1 MVFDRS
7 EHEPE
12 EWDPE
17 EEYADPDNDSL
28 TIPRVAT
35 EDAGSDLRSEMRS
48 ELESPTTPEMSTT
61 EADVSGDLLQA
72 FWSIVL
78 VVNAAVLA
86 LSLGVLFLIFEGR
99 STHSIALVGGGVIL
113 FGSAVRRYR
122 SYRAAD
128 ADSTTNGGDDATTN
142 DDDDDTTTSG
152 DDADDDNGEPPES
165 GVGADAAQSPTG
177 ETNSAPQAE
186 HRSSDDPDRT

>member
-17 EEYADPDNDSL
+17 EEYADPDSDSL

-48 ELESPTTPEMSTT
+48 ELESPTTPEISTT

-86 LSLGVLFLIFEGR
+86 LSLGVLFLIFEGT
-99 STHSIALVGGGVIL
+99 SIHSIALVGGGVIL

-122 SYRAAD
+122 NYRASD
-128 ADSTTNGGDDATTN
+128 DDATTN
-142 DDDDDTTTSG
+142 GDDSDDSDDSDN
-152 DDADDDNGEPPES
+152 DDADGEPPES
-165 GVGADAAQSPTG
+165 GAEADTAQSPTD

-186 HRSSDDPDRT
+186 HRSSDDLERT

>member
-17 EEYADPDNDSL
+17 EEYADPDSDSL
-28 TIPRVAT
+28 TIPRVPT
-35 EDAGSDLRSEMRS
+35 EDAGSDLRSDMRS
-48 ELESPTTPEMSTT
+48 EFGSPATPEISTAET
-61 EADVSGDLLQA
+61 DVSGDLLQT

-86 LSLGVLFLIFEGR
+86 LSLGVLFLIFEGV
-99 STHSIALVGGGVIL
+99 SYHSVALVVGGAIL

-122 SYRAAD
+122 SYRAS
-128 ADSTTNGGDDATTN
+128 DSDATTN
-142 DDDDDTTTSG
+142 G
-152 DDADDDNGEPPES
+152 DDSDDNDSDDGEPPES
-165 GVGADAAQSPTG
+165 GAGSDAAQSPTG
-177 ETNSAPQAE
+177 ETNSAPKAE
-186 HRSSDDPDRT
+186 HRSSDDLD